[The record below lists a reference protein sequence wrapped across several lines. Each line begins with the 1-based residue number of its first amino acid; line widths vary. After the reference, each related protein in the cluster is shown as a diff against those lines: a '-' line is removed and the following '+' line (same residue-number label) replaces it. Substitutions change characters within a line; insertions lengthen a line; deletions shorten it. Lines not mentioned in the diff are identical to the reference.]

1 MKKLRSDYFSFSKK
15 ERIAVVVLLTLSGI
29 FLAFPYFFRKDVSPP
44 ASIPVPA
51 KDSVLANVIVSK
63 PAPRKLFYFNPNT
76 ITAEEWKALGLR
88 NRTVK
93 TILNYREKGGRF
105 RQANDIRKI
114 WGLTPAVAE
123 ILLPYVRLSALSSK
137 QEKEIVVV
145 SKPGKLL
152 HNIDVNK
159 ATVEEW
165 KTLPGIGE
173 VLANRL
179 VRFREKLGRFNAVEQ
194 VGKTYGLSDSVFRQL
209 KPYLHM
215 DTLH

>member
-15 ERIAVVVLLTLSGI
+15 ERIAVVVLLTLTGI
-29 FLAFPYFFRKDVSPP
+29 FLALPYFFRKDVSPP

-51 KDSVLANVIVSK
+51 KDSVLANVIVGK

-88 NRTVK
+88 DRTVK

-114 WGLTPAVAE
+114 WGLTPAEAE

-209 KPYLHM
+209 KPYLQM

>member
-15 ERIAVVVLLTLSGI
+15 ERIAVVVLLTLTGI
-29 FLAFPYFFRKDVSPP
+29 FLVLPYFFRKDVSPP

-51 KDSVLANVIVSK
+51 KDSVLANVIVGK
-63 PAPRKLFYFNPNT
+63 PAPGKLFYFNPNT

-114 WGLTPAVAE
+114 WGLTPAEAE

>member
-15 ERIAVVVLLTLSGI
+15 ERIAVVVLLTLTGI
-29 FLAFPYFFRKDVSPP
+29 FLALPYFFRKDVSPP

-51 KDSVLANVIVSK
+51 KDSVLANVIVGK
-63 PAPRKLFYFNPNT
+63 RAPRKLFYFNPNT

-114 WGLTPAVAE
+114 WGLTPAEAE

>member
-15 ERIAVVVLLTLSGI
+15 ERIAVVVLLTLTGI
-29 FLAFPYFFRKDVSPP
+29 FLALPYFFRKDVSPP

-51 KDSVLANVIVSK
+51 KDSVLANVIVGK
-63 PAPRKLFYFNPNT
+63 RAPRKLFYFNPNT

-114 WGLTPAVAE
+114 WGLTPAEAE

-209 KPYLHM
+209 KPYLQM